1 MRYNHLDELSITAGP
16 SKRDRI
22 VIVGG
27 GPAGIHMAHLL
38 KSNGQHSVTVLETE
52 NRLGGKSHTIQA
64 GGFANEMGSSYL
76 SFTYRRVMQLLVE
89 LGRDDLVPIS
99 VQSRH
104 VAAADKTM
112 PVYMW
117 MFQQLLESGSSAS
130 NLIPTAAALMERYRA
145 ECDAVRGEPRYNI
158 PQGAAAT
165 SRDLLAQTFSDF
177 LHDRSLEPLE
187 VAFFLYNTTNCY
199 GNAQHIPAYYGT
211 FWFGSQVVGKMSEA
225 ITATLNQQ
233 GHEAGSVES
242 AGSALM
248 SMVSQGFESIWNEL
262 AAKSVDDLRLGARVT
277 EVVRLDPRGTNDAV
291 TVHYTR
297 NGERESVDCDFI
309 IFAIPGKSAVGLLAD
324 PLPSERV
331 IFEQQVESKLVT
343 TLLEATNPFA
353 GSGIV
358 YWPDDLSHNP
368 TNSVYGIRE
377 ASALFSQS
385 PHAGDRT
392 AFVAAQYYENIE
404 DYVAAD
410 CQRGL
415 TNFLHA
421 NGFGDPAVIDRHAW
435 DYFPRFTPAGIRDGA
450 PWKLLEMQGG
460 MRTWYIGS
468 SACFESVEAVL
479 KFNHFM
485 IDKAAQINTTGE
497 LAG

>member
-1 MRYNHLDELSITAGP
+1 
-16 SKRDRI
+16 
-22 VIVGG
+22 
-27 GPAGIHMAHLL
+27 
-38 KSNGQHSVTVLETE
+38 
-52 NRLGGKSHTIQA
+52 
-64 GGFANEMGSSYL
+64 
-76 SFTYRRVMQLLVE
+76 
-89 LGRDDLVPIS
+89 
-99 VQSRH
+99 
-104 VAAADKTM
+104 
-112 PVYMW
+112 
-117 MFQQLLESGSSAS
+117 
-130 NLIPTAAALMERYRA
+130 
-145 ECDAVRGEPRYNI
+145 
-158 PQGAAAT
+158 
-165 SRDLLAQTFSDF
+165 
-177 LHDRSLEPLE
+177 
-187 VAFFLYNTTNCY
+187 
-199 GNAQHIPAYYGT
+199 
-211 FWFGSQVVGKMSEA
+211 
-225 ITATLNQQ
+225 
-233 GHEAGSVES
+233 
-242 AGSALM
+242 
-248 SMVSQGFESIWNEL
+248 MVSQGFESIWNEL
-262 AAKSVDDLRLGARVT
+262 AARSVDDLRLGARVT

-297 NGERESVDCDFI
+297 NGERKAWIAVSSSLLSPVSRPLDCWPI
-309 IFAIPGKSAVGLLAD
+309 RW
-324 PLPSERV
+324 SERV

-479 KFNHFM
+479 ENEPLHDRQSRANQHHGGARGLIM
-485 IDKAAQINTTGE
+485 RDGWP
-497 LAG
+497 LR